1 MSIKIIL
8 TTPLTIDSLFTAITV
23 LDGQHVPTTSEI
35 TIDKVLDGHVITVLD
50 GAAEPANKPH
60 PNTGKKY
67 RCGYVNKHDERC
79 TRGTRHRGD
88 HDYTGVWNG

>member
-1 MSIKIIL
+1 MPIQMIL
-8 TTPLTIDSLFTAITV
+8 PSPLTADSLLMALTSLDWQGVSDKTPLTLEPL
-23 LDGQHVPTTSEI
+23 LDGYLL
-35 TIDKVLDGHVITVLD
+35 TIKDIPVKKT
-50 GAAEPANKPH
+50 H